1 MSTTAAAITL
11 LERLTAQCQ
20 SLPEL
25 RLLLL
30 LERRPQGLTAAEA
43 AQLLQV
49 HHTSAWKPLRRLAR
63 RQVIATRMRQV
74 PRGRPQIVF
83 TVHSHPSQ

>member
-1 MSTTAAAITL
+1 MTASTASIDL
-11 LERLTAQCQ
+11 LERLTAHCQ

-30 LERRPQGLTAAEA
+30 LERRPAGLTAAEA
-43 AQLLQV
+43 ARLLKV
-49 HHTSAWKPLRRLAR
+49 HHTSAWHPLRRLAR
-63 RQVIATRMRQV
+63 RHVIATHVRRV

-83 TVHSHPSQ
+83 TVHPRPSH